1 MNEINDKKE
10 INFSINVIKCLAI
23 FSVIII
29 HCGIFSLG
37 RKGTVI
43 EGLARFAVPFFF
55 LISGYYS
62 YYKLNNKSMMK
73 YKERIIRLTKL
84 LIISSILFIIFNFF
98 IFQKLDINNVNLLKQ
113 AFNIII
119 FDNYFY
125 GGHLWFIGALIYCY
139 IFYYLLGK
147 FKIDFKNIY
156 IYIPILLIICLLLS
170 EFAKNIGISIP
181 NYYYRNFLFMGLPFF
196 SIGHFIHHYQENFLE
211 DISNKPLILTVL
223 GACFLIMIEVL
234 HVGMVSIYVGTT
246 ILSISIFLWC
256 VKNPNKLKKFRISGF
271 IGGRL
276 YTSMYILH
284 FLILLYFQ
292 VNSISLGY
300 FAPIAIF
307 IITAVISY
315 IIYLIKLIF
324 KNLNKKYSVF

>member
-98 IFQKLDINNVNLLKQ
+98 IIV
-113 AFNIII
+113 
-119 FDNYFY
+119 
-125 GGHLWFIGALIYCY
+125 
-139 IFYYLLGK
+139 
-147 FKIDFKNIY
+147 
-156 IYIPILLIICLLLS
+156 
-170 EFAKNIGISIP
+170 
-181 NYYYRNFLFMGLPFF
+181 
-196 SIGHFIHHYQENFLE
+196 
-211 DISNKPLILTVL
+211 
-223 GACFLIMIEVL
+223 
-234 HVGMVSIYVGTT
+234 
-246 ILSISIFLWC
+246 
-256 VKNPNKLKKFRISGF
+256 
-271 IGGRL
+271 
-276 YTSMYILH
+276 
-284 FLILLYFQ
+284 
-292 VNSISLGY
+292 
-300 FAPIAIF
+300 
-307 IITAVISY
+307 
-315 IIYLIKLIF
+315 
-324 KNLNKKYSVF
+324 